1 MPAQLFSAAC
11 NHSVPVLKF
20 LIVPFS
26 IINEV
31 LTIETKRNYSKELDK
46 IVKRLQDG
54 AAVPK
59 LLLHAC
65 CAPCSSYVLEY
76 LSRYFSI
83 YLLYYNPN
91 ISPIEEYEKR
101 KAELERLVSS
111 MPVVHPVTLVSCG
124 YEGEAFEETAKGLE
138 GEPEGGSRCRQCYR
152 LRLEAAAKAAQKLS
166 CDFFTTTLSISPL
179 KNAAV
184 LNQIGEEIGALYGI
198 AHLPADFKKK
208 DGYKRS
214 IELSR
219 EYGLYRQNYCGC
231 IYSQRESEQARQERM
246 R

>member
-1 MPAQLFSAAC
+1 M
-11 NHSVPVLKF
+11 LKF

-83 YLLYYNPN
+83 NLLYYNPN

-101 KAELERLVSS
+101 KAELERLASS

-166 CDFFTTTLSISPL
+166 CDFPGNPDSTARIT
-179 KNAAV
+179 AAV
-184 LNQIGEEIGALYGI
+184 FILNGNQN
-198 AHLPADFKKK
+198 
-208 DGYKRS
+208 
-214 IELSR
+214 
-219 EYGLYRQNYCGC
+219 RQG
-231 IYSQRESEQARQERM
+231 RKG
-246 R
+246 